1 MKKMRGFVDPISL
14 GFLLSAAL
22 ASGAAVSD
30 KHHERGAQAQNTQVT
45 QQVAAKE
52 KVKHSTSQNAEFEFP
67 FE

>member
-22 ASGAAVSD
+22 ATGATVSD
-30 KHHERGAQAQNTQVT
+30 KHHKSDAQAQSTQAT
-45 QQVAAKE
+45 QHVAVKG
-52 KVKHSTSQNAEFEFP
+52 KVKHSSSQSAEFKFP